1 MLRLFRLIA
10 LVLLM
15 ASWEAAGD
23 DANGQTGD
31 SYFGCFKNVDAVCSN
46 PQRGGIEQILTWAE
60 RLHHRKRD
68 YVCRGG
74 THPQCCDQGKYSAID
89 YGPLPV
95 PAGGVPYC
103 VPNGQ

>member
-46 PQRGGIEQILTWAE
+46 PQRGGIEQMLTWAE

-68 YVCRGG
+68 YVCRGVLIHNVV
-74 THPQCCDQGKYSAID
+74 TR
-89 YGPLPV
+89 GPLPV